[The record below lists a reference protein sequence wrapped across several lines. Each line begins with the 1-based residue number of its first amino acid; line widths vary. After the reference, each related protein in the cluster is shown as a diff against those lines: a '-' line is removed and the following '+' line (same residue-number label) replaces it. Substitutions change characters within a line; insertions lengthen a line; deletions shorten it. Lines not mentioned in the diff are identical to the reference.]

1 MLCRKR
7 GNRPFVAGKIPLIG
21 IQFTALLSGVT
32 TGNMKKQRGFTLL
45 ELLMTLVIASLV
57 MTLAVPSMRDL
68 LQNNRITGQVN
79 EMVTAFN
86 LARMG
91 AIRRGAPVSVCA
103 SKDQD
108 NCSGANDWATGW
120 IVFADTNSAG
130 NPANPTAARLIRAWD
145 QLPGNPT
152 VSAGSHFVRYQSD
165 GTTGTAFTV
174 THTIPDC
181 SGMQKRTLGITPGGR
196 VGGVTRDACQ

>member
-1 MLCRKR
+1 
-7 GNRPFVAGKIPLIG
+7 
-21 IQFTALLSGVT
+21 
-32 TGNMKKQRGFTLL
+32 MKKQRGFTLL

-86 LARMG
+86 LARMES
-91 AIRRGAPVSVCA
+91 IRRGAPVSVCA
-103 SKDQD
+103 SADQAG
-108 NCSGANDWATGW
+108 CSNATDWATGW
-120 IVFADTNSAG
+120 IVFTDNNAGG
-130 NPANPTAARLIRAWD
+130 NPAVGTLIRAWD

-152 VSAGSHFVRYQSD
+152 VNAGASFVRYQSD

-181 SGMQKRTLGITPGGR
+181 TGMQKRTIGITPGGR